1 MNTFFA
7 NQAYVCLL
15 RPTFFY
21 FFNGDSKIS
30 LRRVL

>member
-1 MNTFFA
+1 MNAFFA

-21 FFNGDSKIS
+21 FFKEDSKIS
-30 LRRVL
+30 LRHVL